1 MHMVR
6 PDTQLWRQRLL
17 LAGALLTCGVFLFVG
32 VLTAE
37 SFFPH
42 WQLEYEVLHA
52 VIETLGCMLAIG
64 LAGFLLMRHSEDDSG
79 YMLWLACSV
88 LAMGIL
94 DAFHASVVPS
104 SEFVGLRCTAQ
115 LTGGVFIAL
124 IWLPG
129 RFAHTRA
136 AKAIPKA
143 LVIAAGLFGTAS
155 LLFPEILPTM
165 VSDGRFTFIAQM
177 LNFTGGVL
185 FLLGFAYFI
194 CRFDPNEKSSYLLFA
209 TYCLLCAI
217 AGLAFSFI
225 QLWTGGWWLLKLMRL
240 GAYAAAFGHVSTNST
255 LEYLR
260 LTRSE
265 KSLKQAKELTE
276 KSRNELAR
284 LNKQLE
290 ASVKQANV
298 MTCEAQAASEI
309 KSQFLANMSHEI
321 RTPMNAIIGFTEVLA
336 EEDLTDE
343 QKEFVAIV
351 MDAGQTLL
359 TLINDILDFSKIE
372 AGKLDIE
379 IVHCSLEKLL
389 TTVESLMRPLAAKKG
404 LELEVTRSGELPLQ
418 IRTDPG
424 RVHQCLINLVG
435 NAIKFTEQGYVHI
448 NVSLQ
453 ETDNEPHL
461 HLSVED
467 TGIGIPPDRQE
478 VIFEAF
484 RQADNRTTRKFHG
497 TGLGL
502 TITKQLARLLGG
514 DLAVTSEV
522 GKGSVFLLKIP
533 VGVDRA
539 ERLFSHSDNRGEGLS
554 AEQDQVNQIDL
565 SGHIL
570 VAEDCQTN
578 QALMKLLLERMGFE
592 VTIAQDG
599 NDAVQKALAQ
609 QFDLILMDMQ
619 MPDMNGYEAA
629 TKLRKEGYETP
640 IIALTA
646 NAMRGD
652 KKKCIDAGCNDYLS
666 KPIDRNKLL
675 KIIHKYLP
683 PANRRIRATTF
694 SHIRGTL

>member
-6 PDTQLWRQRLL
+6 SDTPLWRHRLI
-17 LAGALLTCGVFLFVG
+17 LAGALLTCGVFLFG
-32 VLTAE
+32 SVLTAE

-42 WQLEYEVLHA
+42 WQLKYEVLHA
-52 VIETLGCMLAIG
+52 VMETLGCMLALG
-64 LAGFLLMRHSEDDSG
+64 LAGFLLMRHPENGSG

-94 DAFHASVVPS
+94 DAFHASVAPS
-104 SEFVGLRCTAQ
+104 SEFVGLRCAAQ
-115 LTGGVFIAL
+115 VAGGVFIAL
-124 IWLPG
+124 IWLPE

-143 LVIAAGLFGTAS
+143 LVIAAGLFGTTS
-155 LLFPEILPTM
+155 LLFPEILPSM
-165 VSDGRFTFIAQM
+165 ASDGRFTFIAQM

-185 FLLGFAYFI
+185 FLLGFAWFI

-217 AGLAFSFI
+217 AGLAFNFLE
-225 QLWTGGWWLLKLMRL
+225 LWTGGWWLLKLMRL
-240 GAYAAAFGHVSTNST
+240 GAYAAAFSHVSTNST
-255 LEYLR
+255 LDYLR
-260 LTRSE
+260 LARSE
-265 KSLKQAKELTE
+265 KSLKEANELTE

-284 LNKQLE
+284 LNTQLE

-321 RTPMNAIIGFTEVLA
+321 RTPMNAIIGFTEVLV

-351 MDAGQTLL
+351 MDAGRTLL

-379 IVHCSLEKLL
+379 SVHCSPTKLL

-404 LELEVTRSGELPLQ
+404 LELEVIRSGEFPLQ

-424 RVHQCLINLVG
+424 RIHQCLINLVG
-435 NAIKFTEQGYVHI
+435 NAIKFTEEGYVHI
-448 NVSLQ
+448 NVSLE
-453 ETDNEPHL
+453 ETDNGPHL

-467 TGIGIPPDRQE
+467 TGIGIPPDRQA

-484 RQADNRTTRKFHG
+484 CQADNSTTRKFHG

-502 TITKQLARLLGG
+502 AITKQLARLLGG
-514 DLAVTSEV
+514 DLTVRSEV
-522 GKGSVFLLKIP
+522 GKGSVFLLIIP
-533 VGVDRA
+533 VGMDSADGV
-539 ERLFSHSDNRGEGLS
+539 FSHSDNGAEGSS
-554 AEQDQVNQIDL
+554 AEQDQSNQFDL

-609 QFDLILMDMQ
+609 QFDLIFMDMQ
-619 MPDMNGYEAA
+619 MPEMNGYDAV
-629 TKLRKEGYETP
+629 TTLRKEAYEKP

-646 NAMRGD
+646 NAMKGD
-652 KKKCIDAGCNDYLS
+652 ENKCIDAGCNDYLS
-666 KPIDRNKLL
+666 KPIDRKKLL
-675 KIIHKYLP
+675 KIIHEYLP
-683 PANRRIRATTF
+683 SENSAENRELSGFPMR
-694 SHIRGTL
+694 